1 MTYYIALGENMISGS
16 FGYADIAIIAIV
28 GLLLLL
34 CTVRGFSKSFNG
46 LLCAFLAIVISLL
59 VVGAF
64 TDKVMNTGVGNKLE
78 TKLEEQTSKWG
89 VPWTNP
95 ARKDADGNV
104 EVQVDGTWV
113 NVSEAGG
120 NKITVFI
127 VSKIAPRLVSE
138 ELGENQTMAGNIVH
152 GLATIIIAAC
162 FFVACIIVLA
172 IIFAILRH
180 ITEKMSEA
188 NKGGKAVDKI
198 LGLILSLG
206 VSLMVIWTALA
217 ILDACAGIGPTQSII
232 DGYIKPCTLAN
243 FFYEHNYIGVL
254 FRKIFVG

>member
-1 MTYYIALGENMISGS
+1 MISGS

-28 GLLLLL
+28 GLLVLL
-34 CTVRGFSKSFNG
+34 CTLRGFSKSFNG

-64 TDKVMNTGVGNKLE
+64 TDKVVNTSVGDKLQ
-78 TKLEEQTSKWG
+78 TKLAEQTATWG

-95 ARKDADGNV
+95 ARNIDGHV
-104 EVQVDGTWV
+104 EVQVDGVWV
-113 NVSEAGG
+113 DVSEAGG

-127 VSKIAPRLVSE
+127 VSKIAPRLVSPDLE
-138 ELGENQTMAGNIVH
+138 DQTMAGNIVH
-152 GLATIIIAAC
+152 GLTTIIIAAC

-180 ITEKMSEA
+180 ITEKISEA

-217 ILDACAGIGPTQSII
+217 ILDACAGVGSTQSII

-243 FFYEHNYIGVL
+243 FFYEHNYIGTL

>member
-1 MTYYIALGENMISGS
+1 MISGS

-28 GLLLLL
+28 GLLLLI
-34 CTVRGFSKSFNG
+34 CTLRGFSKSFNG

-64 TDKVMNTGVGNKLE
+64 TDKVMNTGVGDKLQ

-89 VPWTNP
+89 VPWTCP
-95 ARKDADGNV
+95 AKNEGGNV
-104 EVQVDGTWV
+104 QVLIDGTWV
-113 NVSEAGG
+113 DVSEAGG

-127 VSKIAPRLVSE
+127 VSKIAPRLIAENVD
-138 ELGENQTMAGNIVH
+138 NQTMAGNIVH

-172 IIFAILRH
+172 ILFAILRH
-180 ITEKMSEA
+180 ITEKISEA

-243 FFYEHNYIGVL
+243 FFYEHNYIGTL